1 MPEKTLADTL
11 AANETLYVHCGHP
24 ACCKSTKLDVQALID
39 RLGADHGVDALG
51 FGEPFS
57 DARIARPAGRE
68 RRPVFFTCVPD
79 YQRIQAANNMNW
91 KPTFERA
98 TRQSH
103 DREGPRGAALAASRS
118 LSLLRS

>member
-39 RLGADHGVDALG
+39 RLGADHGSMHWDLVNL
-51 FGEPFS
+51 FGCS
-57 DARIARPAGRE
+57 HCKAAGRE

-91 KPTFERA
+91 KPTFEK
-98 TRQSH
+98 SH
-103 DREGPRGAALAASRS
+103 KAKP
-118 LSLLRS
+118 